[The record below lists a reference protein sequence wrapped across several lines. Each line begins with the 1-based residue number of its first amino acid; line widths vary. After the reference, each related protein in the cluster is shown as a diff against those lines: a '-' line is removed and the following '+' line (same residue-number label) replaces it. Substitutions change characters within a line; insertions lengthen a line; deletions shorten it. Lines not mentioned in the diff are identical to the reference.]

1 MQATFQVHDVPEA
14 YRAGIF
20 STSGF
25 LPAWIRFSNGRE
37 SDDRKPDVHGMAIK
51 LMDLPANEGRTGDAA
66 PATQDF
72 VLADHPVFFARDAMH
87 FLRFLGLKRELAVER
102 ANAVQAGSIEAELTA
117 LDAAQRVRLG
127 TEFPSLVG
135 FFSVVTSPLTREYFS
150 QTPYQLGGRVVKHFV
165 KPSSL
170 NALKAEMPSAEH
182 ALRAN
187 MRQFLTTEQHTARF
201 EFGVE
206 VQTDPAEMPI
216 DDATK
221 DWKSPEQVILA
232 TITIPPQEF
241 LSDVHRAFG
250 EGLSFS
256 PWHSLPEHRPLGSVN
271 HARRDVY
278 EDSSIARHTATAT
291 IRQEPD
297 AAYLN
302 SRTLTRYFESFVAG
316 DYRAM
321 QSCLHPDVEFSDIG
335 FDLHGEEVAAM
346 WHMIIANGIK
356 VAFRDLDVSGAY
368 GNRSLAVRLPV
379 SDESHRRAK
388 AGT

>member
-1 MQATFQVHDVPEA
+1 MQAIFQVHDVPEA

-20 STSGF
+20 STSSSF
-25 LPAWIRFSNGRE
+25 PAWIRFSNGRE

-51 LMDLPANEGRTGDAA
+51 LLDVLATEDRASEAG

-87 FLRFLGLKRELAVER
+87 FLRFLGLKRDLAVER
-102 ANAVQAGSIEAELTA
+102 AKAVQAGSTEAELMA
-117 LDAAQRVRLG
+117 LDAAHRVRLG
-127 TEFPSLVG
+127 TEFPVLGG
-135 FFSVVTSPLTREYFS
+135 FFSTATSPLTREYFS
-150 QTPYQLGGRVVKHFV
+150 QTPYQLGRHVVKYFA
-165 KPSSL
+165 KPSSVS
-170 NALKAEMPSAEH
+170 APKAQVPSSEH
-182 ALRAN
+182 ALRDH
-187 MRQFLTTEQHTARF
+187 MRQLLTTEQQAARF

-206 VQTDPAEMPI
+206 VQTDPAEMPV

-221 DWKSPEQVILA
+221 DWKSPEHVILA

-241 LSDVHRAFG
+241 LSDAHRAFA
-250 EGLSFS
+250 EALSFS

-278 EDSSIARHTATAT
+278 DDSSIARHTSTET

-297 AAYLN
+297 ATYLN
-302 SRTLTRYFESFVAG
+302 SRTLRRFFESFVAG

-321 QSCLHPDVEFSDIG
+321 QSCLHPEVEFADIG
-335 FDLHGEEVAAM
+335 FDLHRDEVGAM

-356 VAFRDLDVSGAY
+356 VAFRDLKVSGRY
-368 GNRSLAVRLPV
+368 GNRPLGVRLPV
-379 SDESHRRAK
+379 PEESHRRAK
-388 AGT
+388 AGA